1 MSILDI
7 NLETNIVDFSQH
19 DRNGRIYD
27 PDSVK
32 YPDSRTLPIVAA
44 PNDQLPEVGK
54 PNTIYAVKDTLYMYD
69 ANGEWLEI
77 VGLHTNG
84 KWRNI
89 PSMIQKLKE
98 KMNSNEKRIAN
109 LILKLDELKGL

>member
-32 YPDSRTLPIVAA
+32 YPDNRTLPIVAA